1 MYKECN
7 MQLTTAERLVVGR
20 IVNIRLDSATLKDHI
35 LLEGIY
41 KAIRPDEISMPTP
54 LDFVD
59 DDMRELFEQYDGQP
73 VNSIKDEEHKK
84 IITEAIQ
91 KARVEELKVWSNDD
105 EGEEI
110 ELLSLL
116 IEKYEQEHYPI
127 EAPNPIEAIKFRM
140 EQMNLKQSDVAPL
153 FGGKTRVSEVLHGK
167 RPLTLKMITLLNRY
181 LGIPLE
187 SLVIGN
193 KDVKLEPE
201 KREKLLGIAS
211 IKDYI
216 SGSRAAMI

>member
-1 MYKECN
+1 MKIKILKTEQEYNEAC
-7 MQLTTAERLVVGR
+7 ERIYTL
-20 IVNIRLDSATLKDHI
+20 ININ
-35 LLEGIY
+35 EN
-41 KAIRPDEISMPTP
+41 AIEP
-54 LDFVD
+54 
-59 DDMRELFEQYDGQP
+59 
-73 VNSIKDEEHKK
+73 NSP
-84 IITEAIQ
+84 
-91 KARVEELKVWSNDD
+91 
-105 EGEEI
+105 EGEEM

-116 IEKYEQEHYPI
+116 VEKYEQEHYPA

-187 SLVIGN
+187 SLVNGN
-193 KDVKLEPE
+193 EEVKLDTD
-201 KREKLLGIAS
+201 KREQLLNIAS
-211 IKDYI
+211 IKEYF